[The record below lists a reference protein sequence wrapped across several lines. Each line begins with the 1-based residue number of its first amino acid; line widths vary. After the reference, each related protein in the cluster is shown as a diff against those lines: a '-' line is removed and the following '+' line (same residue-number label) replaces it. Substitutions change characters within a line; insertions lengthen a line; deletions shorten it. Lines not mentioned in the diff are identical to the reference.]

1 MITDSVKM
9 IDKVKSF
16 LRLNS
21 YLVWICFLVLCFVNI
36 VTIGEIKEDISNTN
50 KKIVQNYDEMKKMVE
65 KEIQGVVILTENG
78 TVLNATKSYIDAS
91 TQSDYNLAIKNILIN
106 HLVFSNNELTQN
118 FTRQLSNTDD
128 ILQYAPLKEFQDNF
142 LLPNNKKTIDSWN
155 YIISNIANLSKEQ
168 KMPDSVSILDSV
180 IGNYSWDTKEQSFQI
195 AINVVAK
202 TFFWNDITKTYD
214 EAQGYYTINA
224 SGIISVKDNTILN
237 PLGIRFSTISLT
249 VPAKEK

>member
-36 VTIGEIKEDISNTN
+36 VTIGDIKTNIEDTN

-128 ILQYAPLKEFQDNF
+128 ILKYAPLKEFQDNF

-168 KMPDSVSILDSV
+168 KMPDRVSILDSV

>member
-1 MITDSVKM
+1 
-9 IDKVKSF
+9 
-16 LRLNS
+16 
-21 YLVWICFLVLCFVNI
+21 
-36 VTIGEIKEDISNTN
+36 
-50 KKIVQNYDEMKKMVE
+50 
-65 KEIQGVVILTENG
+65 
-78 TVLNATKSYIDAS
+78 
-91 TQSDYNLAIKNILIN
+91 
-106 HLVFSNNELTQN
+106 
-118 FTRQLSNTDD
+118 
-128 ILQYAPLKEFQDNF
+128 
-142 LLPNNKKTIDSWN
+142 
-155 YIISNIANLSKEQ
+155 
-168 KMPDSVSILDSV
+168 MPDSVSILDSV